1 MVMITSLTNEKIK
14 EFTKLN
20 NSKTRKLEK
29 KFLVEGPHLI
39 EEAKKAG
46 VLETVITTNPDIE
59 GLLVSEAVI
68 KKIANTVTPVKVMG
82 VCKMKEMQTIA
93 KRVLIL
99 DDIQDP
105 TNLGTLLRTAKAF
118 GFDTIFASKGT
129 VDYYNDKVIRG
140 SQGAIFKLNLL
151 SGDIV
156 EFINELKKT
165 HKIYGT
171 NVRNGIDVN
180 MLETND
186 NLALVLG
193 NEGRGVKEEVSALCS
208 QNLYI
213 KLNNMESLNVSIAG
227 AILMYEIAK
236 K

>member
-1 MVMITSLTNEKIK
+1 MITSLTNEKIK
-14 EFTKLN
+14 DIAKLN
-20 NSKTRKLEK
+20 NAKTRKLEK
-29 KFLVEGPHLI
+29 RFLVEGPHLVD
-39 EEAKKAG
+39 EALKAG
-46 VLETVITTNPDIE
+46 VLEMVITTNPEIE

-82 VCKMKEMQTIA
+82 VCKMPNINNVT
-93 KRVLIL
+93 KRILIL

-118 GFDTIFASKGT
+118 GFDTVFASKNT
-129 VDYYNDKVIRG
+129 VDFYNDKVIRG

-151 SGDIV
+151 TGDII
-156 EFINELKKT
+156 EFLNDIKKT
-165 HKIYGT
+165 HYVCGT

-180 MLETND
+180 NLESQENI
-186 NLALVLG
+186 ALILG
-193 NEGRGVKEEVSALCS
+193 NEGRGVRDEVLALCS
-208 QNLYI
+208 QNLFI
-213 KLNNMESLNVSIAG
+213 KLDNMESLNVSIAG